1 MAHDGTNHPW
11 YQGFTDM
18 FGTLNTGLQNAMNP
32 SANAIGTPNND
43 YYNYLT
49 QSLNVGLSK
58 GDKGYMS
65 VEDALLSKD
74 PAVYAKLQVADL
86 KYDPESKEGQGM
98 MNKVMNDPVFMMGL
112 SLMNQAA
119 SGKSVQEALMP
130 AMTQTQAFIT
140 NQELRRQNKM
150 LARDKSTKRIT
161 EVISDQQALQSGDQA
176 LTMAGLKIDNQRDQ
190 NIIASIDAS
199 LYMDEKGINLDTM
212 RINRDRGRVDLAQ
225 QEVVLKY
232 ADKNAAID
240 YELKEL
246 GLDMTKI
253 DANMYADEKKVKL
266 DTAIANLD
274 GTEQQNKILQVTAK
288 YAEPNAALD
297 LITKELNNKNID
309 ANTKSTLAQTKD
321 QILNTEIKEYNFKNE
336 KEKDQLFR
344 EDIAQLVATDVISK
358 TEASKIIQNGR
369 ENWTGTAGLTANE
382 EEIAAVRAFMDD
394 YGRSWYDSLPI
405 VGMSDKDFETSRMML
420 DQEMVRTVKKLSP
433 DGSFDKTL
441 IPKAQAI
448 LQTNGFIKKNETWEQ
463 LFLFKSATEPG
474 YFLKGDL
481 EGGAMSFPR
490 GIEPRAMGGQVQA
503 GKPYVVGEQGP
514 EIMVPNQSGN
524 IVSNP
529 STPGGYTWENAII
542 DNSPELS
549 KIANSS
555 GLNEAK
561 KALKK
566 FRPDLYV

>member
-1 MAHDGTNHPW
+1 MPHDGTNHPW

-18 FGTLNTGLQNAMNP
+18 FGGNAMQP
-32 SANAIGTPNND
+32 QQTIGTPNND

-86 KYDPESKEGQGM
+86 QYDPESKEGQGM

-150 LARDKSTKRIT
+150 LARDKTTKRIT

-176 LTMAGLKIDNQRDQ
+176 LTMAGLQIDNQRDK
-190 NIIASIDAS
+190 NVMSGIDAQF
-199 LYMDEKGINLDTM
+199 YMDEKGINLDMLKT
-212 RINRDRGRVDLAQ
+212 NRDLGKVSLEQ
-225 QEVVLKY
+225 QEIILKY
-232 ADKNAAID
+232 ADKNAAIA
-240 YELKEL
+240 YELAEL

-253 DANMYADEKKVKL
+253 DANMYATEKEVNLRK
-266 DTAIANLD
+266 AIADAD
-274 GTEQQNKILQVTAK
+274 GSETQNDILRVTAK

-297 LITKELNNKNID
+297 LITKELKNENID
-309 ANTKSTLAQTKD
+309 ASTKSVLAQTKD
-321 QILNTEIKEYNFKNE
+321 QILNTEIKEYDFKNE
-336 KEKDQLFR
+336 QEKDRLFK
-344 EDIAQLVATDVISK
+344 EDIAQLVATETISK

-420 DQEMVRTVKKLSP
+420 DQEMVRTVKKLSS

-441 IPKAQAI
+441 IPKAQKI
-448 LQTNGFIKKNETWEQ
+448 LQTNGFIKKNETWKQ

-481 EGGAMSFPR
+481 EGGAMNFPV
-490 GIEPRAMGGQVQA
+490 EPRAMGGQVQA